1 MDDNTRID
9 GDDATRSVQV
19 LDGGVNLLGLG
30 ATALQQAWNNAYA
43 QAAIER
49 ASDNQNMI
57 SCWQV

>member
-30 ATALQQAWNNAYA
+30 ATTLERFIRHIPTPRTLLLLALV
-43 QAAIER
+43 R
-49 ASDNQNMI
+49 GGHS
-57 SCWQV
+57 SGTR